1 VSEPAR
7 PWDWLPIGLYRTAP
21 DGRLLDA
28 NPAFARLLGVADVRS
43 LVGRDV
49 SSFYVDPAERVRWRE
64 WLEREGVVRDWEFT
78 VRRPDGSVAMVR
90 DTATVVRAP
99 GGEVLH
105 YEGAVEDVSAR
116 RQSEQALRE
125 SEHFLSTVIS
135 SVGEGI
141 IVYDR
146 ELRYVVWN
154 RFMEE
159 LTGVPAAQ
167 AIGKRALDLF
177 PHLRGA
183 VEAGL
188 HRALRGETVS
198 AQDSRFFV
206 PQTGREGWVNGV
218 YAPHTSTSGEVLGVV
233 AVVRDV
239 TELRRREAE
248 VNRLAH
254 ALRSISE
261 GVCVSDLEERIY
273 FVNDAWLRIYGYS
286 RDEMLGKHVSLVRP
300 TEGQEETTRR
310 ISRDSMTTGF
320 RGEVMNRR
328 KDGTLFPVYLSG
340 SPVHDAEGRTVALIG
355 VVTDLSDRK
364 RLEEQLRHSQKMEA
378 VGRLAGGIAHDFNN
392 LLTAINGYSELLLQR
407 LEGGDP
413 ALRADVEEIRRAGE
427 RAANLTRQLL
437 AFSRRQELQ
446 PRVLDLNQ
454 LLRDAQGI
462 LVAAAGHGVQLSLD
476 LEPNLWRV
484 RADPS
489 GLEQVLLNL
498 LINARDA
505 MPEGGVV
512 RMRTANR
519 RHDEA
524 ARRGVGAQGDFVV
537 LEVSDSGHGMSA
549 ETRERVFEPFFTT
562 KGPGKGTGLGLATVY
577 GIVQQSDGHIE
588 VDSSPGKGASFRV
601 FLPRIAQQAAEVRVE
616 RVVASGPAGAE
627 TVLLVEDEET
637 VRSLA
642 REVLVRRGYRV
653 VEARDGVEALELLD
667 DGPSGV
673 GVVVSDLIMPRLGG
687 VELGRRLRV
696 RFPGLPVLLMSGYA
710 DGAGVQV
717 LREEPGRPFLKK
729 PFTPEALANAVR
741 AALDSDGGEAR
752 S

>member
-1 VSEPAR
+1 
-7 PWDWLPIGLYRTAP
+7 
-21 DGRLLDA
+21 
-28 NPAFARLLGVADVRS
+28 
-43 LVGRDV
+43 
-49 SSFYVDPAERVRWRE
+49 
-64 WLEREGVVRDWEFT
+64 
-78 VRRPDGSVAMVR
+78 
-90 DTATVVRAP
+90 
-99 GGEVLH
+99 
-105 YEGAVEDVSAR
+105 
-116 RQSEQALRE
+116 
-125 SEHFLSTVIS
+125 
-135 SVGEGI
+135 
-141 IVYDR
+141 
-146 ELRYVVWN
+146 
-154 RFMEE
+154 
-159 LTGVPAAQ
+159 
-167 AIGKRALDLF
+167 
-177 PHLRGA
+177 
-183 VEAGL
+183 
-188 HRALRGETVS
+188 
-198 AQDSRFFV
+198 
-206 PQTGREGWVNGV
+206 
-218 YAPHTSTSGEVLGVV
+218 
-233 AVVRDV
+233 
-239 TELRRREAE
+239 
-248 VNRLAH
+248 
-254 ALRSISE
+254 
-261 GVCVSDLEERIY
+261 
-273 FVNDAWLRIYGYS
+273 
-286 RDEMLGKHVSLVRP
+286 MLGKHVSLVRP

-310 ISRDSMTTGF
+310 ISRDSMAEGF

-355 VVTDLSDRK
+355 VVTDLSERK
-364 RLEEQLRHSQKMEA
+364 RLEDQLRHSQKMEA

-407 LEGGDP
+407 LEGGDA

-446 PRVLDLNQ
+446 PRVLDVNQ
-454 LLRDAQGI
+454 LVRDAQGI
-462 LVAAAGHGVQLSLD
+462 LIAAAGPGVQLNLD

-512 RMRTANR
+512 RIRTANR
-519 RHDEA
+519 RHDEPG
-524 ARRGVGAQGDFVV
+524 RRGVGAHGDVVV

-577 GIVQQSDGHIE
+577 GIVQQSDGLIE
-588 VDSSPGKGASFRV
+588 VDSAPGKGASFRV

-627 TVLLVEDEET
+627 TVLLVEDEVT

-667 DGPSGV
+667 DGAASV
-673 GVVVSDLIMPRLGG
+673 GLVVSDLIMPRLGG
-687 VELGRRLRV
+687 VELGRRLRA
-696 RFPGLPVLLMSGYA
+696 RFPQVPLLLMSGYA

-717 LREEPGRPFLKK
+717 LLEEPGRPFLKK

-741 AALDSDGGEAR
+741 AALDAAGSEAR

>member
-1 VSEPAR
+1 
-7 PWDWLPIGLYRTAP
+7 
-21 DGRLLDA
+21 
-28 NPAFARLLGVADVRS
+28 
-43 LVGRDV
+43 
-49 SSFYVDPAERVRWRE
+49 
-64 WLEREGVVRDWEFT
+64 
-78 VRRPDGSVAMVR
+78 
-90 DTATVVRAP
+90 
-99 GGEVLH
+99 
-105 YEGAVEDVSAR
+105 
-116 RQSEQALRE
+116 
-125 SEHFLSTVIS
+125 
-135 SVGEGI
+135 
-141 IVYDR
+141 
-146 ELRYVVWN
+146 
-154 RFMEE
+154 
-159 LTGVPAAQ
+159 
-167 AIGKRALDLF
+167 
-177 PHLRGA
+177 
-183 VEAGL
+183 
-188 HRALRGETVS
+188 
-198 AQDSRFFV
+198 
-206 PQTGREGWVNGV
+206 
-218 YAPHTSTSGEVLGVV
+218 
-233 AVVRDV
+233 
-239 TELRRREAE
+239 
-248 VNRLAH
+248 
-254 ALRSISE
+254 
-261 GVCVSDLEERIY
+261 
-273 FVNDAWLRIYGYS
+273 
-286 RDEMLGKHVSLVRP
+286 
-300 TEGQEETTRR
+300 
-310 ISRDSMTTGF
+310 
-320 RGEVMNRR
+320 
-328 KDGTLFPVYLSG
+328 
-340 SPVHDAEGRTVALIG
+340 
-355 VVTDLSDRK
+355 
-364 RLEEQLRHSQKMEA
+364 MEA

-454 LLRDAQGI
+454 LVRDAQGI
-462 LVAAAGHGVQLSLD
+462 LIAAAGPGIQLSLE
-476 LEPNLWRV
+476 LEPSLWRV

-505 MPEGGVV
+505 MPAGGVV

-519 RHDEA
+519 RHEEA
-524 ARRGVGAQGDFVV
+524 ARRGVSAQGDFVV

-667 DGPSGV
+667 DGPTSV

-687 VELGRRLRV
+687 VELGRRLRA

-741 AALDSDGGEAR
+741 AALDSVGGEAR